1 MRRMSTFVGA
11 LVGALALGI
20 VALGATAGS
29 ARAALFEVNYTGT
42 VAGNNTIF
50 GQGAAVSITG
60 VYDSANAVLVP
71 GSPPENRIAFDTVT
85 LTIDGIA
92 QSGVTGRVHH
102 DVGSD
107 VGAMLVFFDA
117 RPNAIIFAFFDFLGL
132 GAAFPDLTAVTAGD
146 IGFSQANHDG
156 VLPDSMTASA
166 FSVTA
171 VTSTPVPEPASLA
184 LVAAGLAGLG
194 LARRRRK
201 AA

>member
-50 GQGAAVSITG
+50 GLGAAVSITG
-60 VYDSANAVLVP
+60 VYDSANVVPRP
-71 GSPPENRIAFDTVT
+71 GSPPENRIDFDTVT

-92 QSGVTGRVHH
+92 QSGVTGYVEEE
-102 DVGSD
+102 VGTNSGLMA
-107 VGAMLVFFDA
+107 VLFDA
-117 RPNAIIFAFFDFLGL
+117 RPNAIIFAFFSFPGL
-132 GAAFPDLTAVTAGD
+132 NADFPDLTAVTAGD

-156 VLPDSMTASA
+156 VPPDSMTASA

-194 LARRRRK
+194 LAHRRRK